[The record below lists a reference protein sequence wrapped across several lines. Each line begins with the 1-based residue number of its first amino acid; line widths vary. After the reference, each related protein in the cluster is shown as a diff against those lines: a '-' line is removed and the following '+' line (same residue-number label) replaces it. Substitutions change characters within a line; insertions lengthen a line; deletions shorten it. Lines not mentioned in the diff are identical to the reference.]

1 MGDTH
6 HDPTDRHRTTH
17 PRAGLTMK
25 DNFFWPGF
33 ILLGVALSGII
44 ATVAVAAYHHYKW
57 LTTMALIALLGT
69 IAATLWFIV
78 ELRRVS
84 LLENDQAGS

>member
-1 MGDTH
+1 
-6 HDPTDRHRTTH
+6 
-17 PRAGLTMK
+17 MK

-44 ATVAVAAYHHYKW
+44 ATVAVAAYHHYEW

>member
-17 PRAGLTMK
+17 ARAGITMK

-33 ILLGVALSGII
+33 ILLAVGFFGII
-44 ATVAVAAYHHYKW
+44 GTVVVAAYHHHEW
-57 LTTMALIALLGT
+57 LSTTVLIAVLGT
-69 IAATLWFIV
+69 VAATLWFVV
-78 ELRRVS
+78 ELRHVT
-84 LLENDQAGS
+84 LLEKQRG

>member
-1 MGDTH
+1 
-6 HDPTDRHRTTH
+6 
-17 PRAGLTMK
+17 MK

-44 ATVAVAAYHHYKW
+44 ATVAVAAYHHYEW

-84 LLENDQAGS
+84 LL